1 MMYVF
6 SDHLDTCLMQTY
18 IMYLLTTLIHV
29 HMHHAYIHDTGSFR
43 DRQTDKHIP
52 GLGYELN
59 IDLKSLKGGGRHKS
73 TM

>member
-1 MMYVF
+1 MYDACF
-6 SDHLDTCLMQTY
+6 FWPPRRMPDANIYDASSDHPNTCT
-18 IMYLLTTLIHV
+18 
-29 HMHHAYIHDTGSFR
+29 YIHDTGSFR

>member
-1 MMYVF
+1 
-6 SDHLDTCLMQTY
+6 
-18 IMYLLTTLIHV
+18 
-29 HMHHAYIHDTGSFR
+29 MHDAYIHDTGSFR